1 MLTSDTPGRECDLVY
16 GILCEACA
24 LEGLGDMLI
33 GLDGE
38 ACDVFR
44 LLENE
49 LRLGCGTMMGADLL

>member
-1 MLTSDTPGRECDLVY
+1 MY

-38 ACDVFR
+38 AWDVFR